1 MESKV
6 QRWTAQKKA
15 EIALQIIK
23 GELKIV
29 DVCRQNDLKQSEVES
44 WINTFIA
51 GGTQS
56 LKTNTKEQQIE
67 TERQIKDMQA
77 KIGELVLEL
86 DARKKLQALL
96 DREES
101 NS

>member
-1 MESKV
+1 METKT

-15 EIALQIIK
+15 EIILQIIK
-23 GELKIV
+23 GEVNLV

-44 WINTFIA
+44 WINTFVSS
-51 GGTQS
+51 GTQG
-56 LKTNTKEQQIE
+56 LKTNAKDQQVE
-67 TERQIKDMQA
+67 TERQIKEMQA

-96 DREES
+96 DREEN

>member
-23 GELKIV
+23 GEIKIV

-44 WINTFIA
+44 WINTFIS

-96 DREES
+96 DREEN